1 MHNMDYTLLINAIA
15 TPLLVILT
23 LWVRSMVSSKERS
36 EKREDKFIAD
46 LERRLQSVEQELKVV
61 RVELKNRDK
70 DYLELYKEHTTLK
83 AKYEVLMA
91 DHEEL
96 KKQYEHTVSELSRLG
111 NSCSLE
117 HAKSV

>member
-1 MHNMDYTLLINAIA
+1 MDSLIINAIV
-15 TPLLVILT
+15 TPLLVVLT
-23 LWVRSMVSSKERS
+23 LWVRSIISTKERT

-46 LERRLQSVEQELKVV
+46 LEKRLQTVENELRVV
-61 RVELKNRDK
+61 RVELKNRDA

-83 AKYEVLMA
+83 AKYEVLTA

-111 NSCSLE
+111 NSCVLE
-117 HAKSV
+117 HTPAVLTK